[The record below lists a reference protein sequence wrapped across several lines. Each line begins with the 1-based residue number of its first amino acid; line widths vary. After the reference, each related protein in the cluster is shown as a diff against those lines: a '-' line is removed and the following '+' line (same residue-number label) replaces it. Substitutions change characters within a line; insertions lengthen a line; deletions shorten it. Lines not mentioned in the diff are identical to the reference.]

1 MQAFCSG
8 ARYARLVTN
17 GKRRGPY
24 AKTAAQR
31 ENILAAARRSF
42 ARFGY
47 SGSSMRG
54 IAEEAGMTFAGLRH
68 HFPTKDE
75 LLIAV
80 LEHRDQEH
88 QDQQRQLHGSA
99 YVRDLT
105 RLLMQSLGEP
115 AITEVFTTLSAEA
128 VARDHP
134 AHEFFTTRYER
145 IRHQF
150 ADEVRRAEDE
160 GWAPRIGSDDAAVL
174 IAAVMDGLQLQ
185 WLLDERIDAQR
196 IFGEFMRIA
205 GLEAGTAFAAPA
217 GSFDDASEHPQAPDD
232 RR

>member
-1 MQAFCSG
+1 M
-8 ARYARLVTN
+8 TN

-88 QDQQRQLHGSA
+88 QDQQRKLHGSA

-115 AITEVFTTLSAEA
+115 SITEVFTTLSAEA

-134 AHEFFTTRYER
+134 AHEFFTSRYER
-145 IRHQF
+145 IRRQF
-150 ADEVRRAEDE
+150 ADELRRAEEE
-160 GWAPRIGSDDAAVL
+160 GWSPRIGPDDAAVL

-185 WLLDERIDAQR
+185 WLLDERIDAPR
-196 IFGEFMRIA
+196 IFADFMHA
-205 GLEAGTAFAAPA
+205 VGLETGALVTAPA
-217 GSFDDASEHPQAPDD
+217 GSSAEAQHISEHQQEPEPDD
-232 RR
+232 R

>member
-1 MQAFCSG
+1 MS
-8 ARYARLVTN
+8 T

-31 ENILAAARRSF
+31 EVILDAARRSF

-88 QDQQRQLHGSA
+88 QDQQRRLHGSD
-99 YVRDLT
+99 YVGDLT
-105 RLLMQSLGEP
+105 RLLVQSLGEP
-115 AITEVFTTLSAEA
+115 AITEVFTTLSGEA

-134 AHEFFTTRYER
+134 AHGFFVARYER
-145 IRHQF
+145 IRRQF
-150 ADEVRRAEDE
+150 ADELRRAEDE
-160 GWAPRIGSDDAAVL
+160 GWSPRIGADDAAVL

-185 WLLDERIDAQR
+185 WLLDERIDAQKVFR
-196 IFGEFMRIA
+196 AFMEA
-205 GLEAGTAFAAPA
+205 VGLVP
-217 GSFDDASEHPQAPDD
+217 DAHEPTDP
-232 RR
+232 